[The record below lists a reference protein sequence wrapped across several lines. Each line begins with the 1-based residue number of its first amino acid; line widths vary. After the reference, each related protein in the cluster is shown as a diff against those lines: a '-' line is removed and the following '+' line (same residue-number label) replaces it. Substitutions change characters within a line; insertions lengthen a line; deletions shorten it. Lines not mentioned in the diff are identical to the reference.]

1 MALTKRKG
9 LSPILPQIKCFIW
22 GIIGASD
29 MKFTENKT
37 DDVIIGLDEEKCST
51 TPGMIN
57 LIEFIA
63 VTKES
68 VQEAELRHWKRI
80 DQN

>member
-1 MALTKRKG
+1 
-9 LSPILPQIKCFIW
+9 
-22 GIIGASD
+22 

-37 DDVIIGLDEEKCST
+37 DDVIIGLDEEKIST
-51 TPGMIN
+51 ASAIIN

-68 VQEAELRHWKRI
+68 VQEPEL
-80 DQN
+80 